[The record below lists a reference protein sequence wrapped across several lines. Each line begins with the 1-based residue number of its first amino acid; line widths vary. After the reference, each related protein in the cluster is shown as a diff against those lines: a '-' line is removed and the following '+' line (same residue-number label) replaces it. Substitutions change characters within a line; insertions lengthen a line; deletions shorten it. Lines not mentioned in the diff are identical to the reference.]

1 MKLFKNVFGAIL
13 VASFLQIGYSCSSDI
28 HSFNDELDE
37 IKVEGATTRGMV
49 GHRMSLVDSVAET
62 DEFVEYMIALNSL
75 YKKSDEYFSKLSKQ
89 EISMLEST
97 AKLNNVGDSDAG
109 VGYSDLYQ
117 ALKSE
122 MDMVV
127 RTARILREKTDYLKL
142 NDDEV
147 NTLFRDHTLTP
158 RRVMKK
164 SRNSE
169 NDPIKK
175 CEAERQA
182 RYVQAEQEASR
193 AMGDCTVLKDKD
205 GWEYLQC
212 MGDVIVAR
220 NAKWA
225 RADEL
230 YEDCIKGK

>member
-1 MKLFKNVFGAIL
+1 MKLFKSVFETIL
-13 VASFLQIGYSCSSDI
+13 VVSFLQIGYSCSSDF
-28 HSFNDELDE
+28 HRFNDELDE

-49 GHRMSLVDSVAET
+49 GHSMSLVDSVAET

-89 EISMLEST
+89 EIEMLEST
-97 AKLNNVGDSDAG
+97 AKLNNVEDTDAG

-117 ALKSE
+117 ALKGE

-127 RTARILREKTDYLKL
+127 RTARILHEKTDYSRL
-142 NDDEV
+142 NDDEL
-147 NTLFRDHTLTP
+147 NILFRDQTLTP
-158 RRVMKK
+158 RRVIKK
-164 SRNSE
+164 SRNPE
-169 NDPIKK
+169 DDRIKK
-175 CEAERQA
+175 CEADRQES
-182 RYVQAEQEASR
+182 YKQAELEASK
-193 AMGDCTVLKDKD
+193 AMGDCTQLKDKD
-205 GWEYLQC
+205 QWEYLQC

-225 RADEL
+225 RADEV

>member
-1 MKLFKNVFGAIL
+1 MKLFKSVFGAIL
-13 VASFLQIGYSCSSDI
+13 VVSFLQIGYSCSSDF
-28 HSFNDELDE
+28 HRFNDELDE
-37 IKVEGATTRGMV
+37 IKVDGATTRGMA

-89 EISMLEST
+89 EIEMLEST
-97 AKLNNVGDSDAG
+97 AKLNNVEDVDAG
-109 VGYSDLYQ
+109 IGYSDLYQ

-127 RTARILREKTDYLKL
+127 RTARILHEKTDYLRL
-142 NDDEV
+142 NDDEL
-147 NTLFRDHTLTP
+147 NTLFRVQTLTS
-158 RRVMKK
+158 RRVIKK
-164 SRNSE
+164 SRSSE
-169 NDPIKK
+169 NDRIQK
-175 CEAERQA
+175 CAAERQE
-182 RYVQAEQEASR
+182 RYEQAELEASR
-193 AMGDCTVLKDKD
+193 AMGECALLKDD
-205 GWEYLQC
+205 WEYMQC
-212 MGDVIVAR
+212 MGDGIVAR